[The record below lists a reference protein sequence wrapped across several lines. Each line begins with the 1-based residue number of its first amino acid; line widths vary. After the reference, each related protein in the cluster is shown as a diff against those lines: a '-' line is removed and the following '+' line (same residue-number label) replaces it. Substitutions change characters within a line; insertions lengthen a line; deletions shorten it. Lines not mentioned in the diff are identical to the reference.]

1 MNQYLHNKTFQ
12 NLSTLCA
19 KRLKKRSRQ
28 SFPPLWEISHIALFE
43 FTLCFMSMTSYPL
56 FCPTRHRGLGLKFAR
71 WKPSQTI
78 RTRVFT
84 LHLRAQTGYHALT
97 FLPCYLLVLDS
108 FMRGISSI
116 EVNNFLS
123 VYQLL
128 QVSLVLCVIKIYL

>member
-84 LHLRAQTGYHALT
+84 LYLRVQTGYT
-97 FLPCYLLVLDS
+97 FFFYKQIYFTSRARSCLVITTIFTLK
-108 FMRGISSI
+108 
-116 EVNNFLS
+116 VAQQFLRKFS
-123 VYQLL
+123 MNIRQQPVHH
-128 QVSLVLCVIKIYL
+128 